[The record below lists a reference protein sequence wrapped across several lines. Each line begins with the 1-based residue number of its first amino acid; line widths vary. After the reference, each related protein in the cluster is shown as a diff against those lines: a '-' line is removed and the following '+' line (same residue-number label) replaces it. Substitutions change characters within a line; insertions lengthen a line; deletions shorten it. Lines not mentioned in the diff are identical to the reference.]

1 MTPPLGSQVNGVNAG
16 VSFTTRHASRVYR
29 VYPRRDD
36 LFFIVLAEGLSANPQ
51 TLTVHFGLLGLLIGA
66 MMKKRAK
73 KKNAAATQRMDQTD
87 PEQLL
92 AENKHNF
99 RLHTS
104 EINEGS
110 IEPRPLITFDG
121 HQVGHWKLL
130 LRDGKKM
137 KFQFEN
143 NDEMAAAL
151 HALSK
156 FLNGSLKVNVEWDE
170 KEETLTSRPQEG
182 EVVFFQRLRG
192 GRNASS
198 GSRAPTSKWVSLAGL
213 PQRY

>member
-1 MTPPLGSQVNGVNAG
+1 MNYSTISTAPSGNQAQDAG
-16 VSFTTRHASRVYR
+16 PAASFTAKLASRVYR
-29 VYPRRDD
+29 VYLRRAD

-121 HQVGHWKLL
+121 NQVGHWKLL
-130 LRDGKKM
+130 IRDGKKM
-137 KFQFEN
+137 KFQLEN

-170 KEETLTSRPQEG
+170 KKKTFKKKK
-182 EVVFFQRLRG
+182 V
-192 GRNASS
+192 
-198 GSRAPTSKWVSLAGL
+198 
-213 PQRY
+213 